1 MLNRWEI
8 AKKQVSADVIRA
20 LTADQVVRLTDLSH
34 AQLRYWD
41 RTEFFKP
48 AYGDNPRAPY
58 GRVYSFR
65 DVVGLRTLGVLRK
78 YHKIPL
84 QQLRKVARQ
93 LSQYNESP
101 WSKLTLYVFRGEV
114 HFREPETEKLRGAL
128 SGQYTHIRLQ
138 SIIQDIVAEAE
149 KLKHRT
155 SAQIGRIERNR
166 YIVHRAW
173 VVAGTRIPTKAIWN
187 FTKAGYSPEG
197 IIREYPLLTVQDIDV
212 ALAHE
217 KKLTA
222 NRA

>member
-1 MLNRWEI
+1 MRNQWEI
-8 AKKQVSADVIRA
+8 AKNQVSAEVIRA

-41 RTEFFKP
+41 RTGFFKP

-65 DVVGLRTLGVLRK
+65 DAVGLRTLSILRK
-78 YHKIPL
+78 RHEIPL
-84 QQLRKVARQ
+84 QQLRKVARE

-101 WSKLTLYVFRGEV
+101 WSELTLYVLRGEV
-114 HFREPETEKLRGAL
+114 YFREPETEKLRGAL
-128 SGQYTHIRLQ
+128 SGQYTYLRLR
-138 SIIQDIVAEAE
+138 SIIQDVAAEAE
-149 KLKHRT
+149 KLKRRT
-155 SAQIGRIERNR
+155 PAQIGRIERNR
-166 YIVHRAW
+166 YIVHHAW

-197 IIREYPLLTVQDIDV
+197 IIQEYPLLTEQDIQV

>member
-1 MLNRWEI
+1 MQSQWEV

-41 RTEFFKP
+41 STEFFKP
-48 AYGDNPRAPY
+48 AYGDDPRAPY

-78 YHKIPL
+78 YHGIPL
-84 QQLRKVARQ
+84 QQLRKVARE

-101 WSKLTLYVFRGEV
+101 WSELTLYVFRGEV

-128 SGQYTHIRLQ
+128 SGQYTHVRLQ
-138 SIIQDIVAEAE
+138 SIIQDVVARAE
-149 KLKHRT
+149 KLKRRT
-155 SAQIGRIERNR
+155 PAQIGRIERNR

-173 VVAGTRIPTKAIWN
+173 VVAGTRIPTRAIWN
-187 FTKAGYSPEG
+187 FMEAGYSRQA
-197 IIREYPLLTVQDIDV
+197 IIQEYPLLTEQDIRV

-217 KKLTA
+217 KKLAA